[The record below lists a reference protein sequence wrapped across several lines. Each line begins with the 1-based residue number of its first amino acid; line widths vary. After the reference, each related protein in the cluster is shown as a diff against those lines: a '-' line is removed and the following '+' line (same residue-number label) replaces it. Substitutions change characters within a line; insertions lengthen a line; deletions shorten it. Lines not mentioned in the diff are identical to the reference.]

1 MTDEPAAVLLTWF
14 DTNRRGTVDDVLRDR
29 ECDRETA
36 LAGLETL
43 VDLDLVAAEPRRG
56 TYRLTGRGRHVA
68 SRLESADGDG
78 VREVAADV
86 GPRGSVVDAT
96 AGP

>member
-1 MTDEPAAVLLTWF
+1 MTDEPAAVLLAWF

-29 ECDRETA
+29 ECDRETV
-36 LAGLETL
+36 LAGIETL
-43 VDLDLVAAEPRRG
+43 LELDLVEPDPRRG
-56 TYRLTGRGRHVA
+56 NYRLTRRGRHVA
-68 SRLESADGDG
+68 SQLESADGAG

-86 GPRGSVVDAT
+86 SPRGSVVDAT